1 MRRSIL
7 AVGAMAAATL
17 FASGSGTAQRPT
29 LKSDQALRDGGV
41 SMPPGGWI
49 DYCARTASDPACRP
63 MRKPDPR
70 PGDVVPLDDARWAE
84 VKRIHAEL
92 AKIEQTDETRMDD
105 RWTVARTS
113 GDCEDIAL
121 AGREKL
127 LAAGF
132 PRRAVR
138 LATALTEDGDRHVVV
153 TLDGIRA
160 EKLDTFVL
168 DNRSARVT
176 SWRTLENGGYRFLTR
191 QAPSGPYWV
200 SLKGPDGKRLS

>member
-1 MRRSIL
+1 MVRSIL
-7 AVGAMAAATL
+7 AAGALSAAIALT
-17 FASGSGTAQRPT
+17 GTSAPAQRPT
-29 LKSDQALRDGGV
+29 FKKDQALRDGAI

-63 MRKPDPR
+63 ARKPDLA
-70 PGDVVPLDDARWAE
+70 PGDVVTLDEDRWAE
-84 VKRIHAEL
+84 VERIHSEL
-92 AKIEQTDETRMDD
+92 AAIKQTDESRMDD
-105 RWTVARTS
+105 HWVVARAS

-127 LAAGF
+127 IGAGF

-138 LATALTEDGDRHVVV
+138 LATALTENGDRHVVV
-153 TLDGIRA
+153 TLDGVSR
-160 EKLDTFVL
+160 EKRDTWVL
-168 DNRSARVT
+168 DSRSARVT

-200 SLKGPDGKRLS
+200 SLKGPDGHRLS